1 MKHYRTLKKFIDN
14 LKQKSENTI
23 FFQKGT
29 KRADI
34 HSNALL
40 KKSLKSNHNSE
51 NPKIKSHLADI
62 KIQKEQILIPKISSS
77 INIWNR
83 FYNKNQTNHLEQTQS
98 KKKINEYPENIDIN
112 DLNYSELFWK
122 KNNKF

>member
-62 KIQKEQILIPKISSS
+62 KIQKEQ
-77 INIWNR
+77 
-83 FYNKNQTNHLEQTQS
+83 TQS